1 MMGAIVSAAAA
12 SRSVA
17 DRIPVTYVVTLV
29 PVAAALNIVG
39 GTINE
44 SLKLPTF
51 LDMIGTAVA
60 AIVLGPWW
68 GALVGV
74 ITNLGGSLI
83 TGPINIP
90 FALVNVAGALVWGY
104 GIRSWGMG
112 SSLATFFALN
122 VLVALVVAA
131 VASPIVVFLFGGATG
146 HSSDAITAAF
156 AQAGQDLLTSV
167 FASNVIVSLA
177 DKIIAGFVALS
188 IIAALPA
195 ELTRGLRLPA
205 ATGMRGVLVATAGV
219 VIGVALVLVFL
230 LITPPGSAS

>member
-1 MMGAIVSAAAA
+1 MTAASVTRAA
-12 SRSVA
+12 SR
-17 DRIPVTYVVTLV
+17 IPLTYVVTLV

-39 GTINE
+39 STINNA
-44 SLKLPTF
+44 LKLPTF

-74 ITNLGGSLI
+74 ITNVGGSFI
-83 TGPINIP
+83 NGPIGIP
-90 FALVNVAGALVWGY
+90 FALANVAGALIWGY
-104 GIRSWGMG
+104 GIRSWGLG
-112 SSLATFFALN
+112 SNLPKFFLLN
-122 VLVALVVAA
+122 IIVALVVSA
-131 VASPIVVFLFGGATG
+131 VAAPIVIFVFAGATG

-156 AQAGQDLLTSV
+156 ALAGNDLITSV

-195 ELTRGLRLPA
+195 NLTSGLTLPA
-205 ATGMRGVLVATAGV
+205 ATGMRGVMLAVGGI
-219 VIGVALVLVFL
+219 VIGVVLVLVYV
-230 LITPPGSAS
+230 LILAPAPAA